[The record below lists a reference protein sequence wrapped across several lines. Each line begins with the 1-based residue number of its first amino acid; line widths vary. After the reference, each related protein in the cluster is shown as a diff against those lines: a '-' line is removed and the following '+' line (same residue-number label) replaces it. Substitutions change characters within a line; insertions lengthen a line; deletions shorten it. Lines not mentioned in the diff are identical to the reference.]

1 MVSKFDNCTRVHELC
16 QFDNSTSPRVS
27 RVRQLH
33 ELCQFDNSVT
43 CHNKQQLATARH
55 CSTATTQIA
64 TNSASSTSHKHQQQE
79 EEVVQIQFALLV
91 SLTTHKHQ
99 RQEEQVGQLQLNST
113 SSHQQHQKNYVQ
125 ILTTT
130 NHHLLVRHIA
140 CAKNTTDERV
150 RSQTN
155 PQLNNQLEQNII
167 TCYKFTQHLQS
178 PQIIFRCHRL
188 TKNIG
193 KSGKL
198 SLVLLSRGLGPENL
212 QGRGKLIA
220 IEMKVERRSIHDRR
234 RQ

>member
-1 MVSKFDNCTRVHELC
+1 MVSKFDNCTRVTRVHELC

-55 CSTATTQIA
+55 RSTATTQIA
-64 TNSASSTSHKHQQQE
+64 TNRQSGMHLCASSTSHKHQQQE

-99 RQEEQVGQLQLNST
+99 QQEEQVGQLQLNST
-113 SSHQQHQKNYVQ
+113 SSHQQHQQNYVQ

-178 PQIIFRCHRL
+178 PQISFRCHRL

-198 SLVLLSRGLGPENL
+198 SLVL
-212 QGRGKLIA
+212 
-220 IEMKVERRSIHDRR
+220 
-234 RQ
+234 